1 MAARTIRAGG
11 SHGATGVPNEL
22 RKIELM
28 TSQEVLNYVQARP
41 FRPFQIRMN
50 SGRTFDIRHP
60 EMVRVGKRDVLIFTF
75 VSDSPDVYDKWQNVS
90 LVLIE
95 SLSPVEAPVA

>member
-1 MAARTIRAGG
+1 
-11 SHGATGVPNEL
+11 
-22 RKIELM
+22 M
-28 TSQEVLNYVQARP
+28 TSQEVLNYVQAKP
-41 FRPFQIRMN
+41 FRAFQIRMN

-60 EMVRVGKRDVLIFTF
+60 EMVRVGRRDVLIFTF

-95 SLSPVEAPVA
+95 SLAPLDAAVA